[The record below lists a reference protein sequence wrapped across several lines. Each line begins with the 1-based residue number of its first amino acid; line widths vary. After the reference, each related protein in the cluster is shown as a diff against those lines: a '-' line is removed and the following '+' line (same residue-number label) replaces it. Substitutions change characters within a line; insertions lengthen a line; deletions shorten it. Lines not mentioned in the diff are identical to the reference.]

1 MKNDIPRPLT
11 FIIAYYESTQL
22 EMSTVEVI
30 SRTTIDVIKDG
41 ISPATLYMI
50 AADIIRQFYVY
61 RDEDD
66 DMVTGSIDLEI
77 LIPRHVLMDDYLQTI
92 LVQYV
97 IFPAVKEHIEMLD
110 LILPREWDALSI
122 AVMEDGQQYLC
133 LIKDTSEERLYTSE
147 MEYRTVVV

>member
-77 LIPRHVLMDDYLQTI
+77 LIPGHVLMDDYLQTI

-122 AVMEDGQQYLC
+122 AVTEDGQQYLR
-133 LIKDTSEERLYTSE
+133 LIKDTPEERLYTSE
-147 MEYRTVVV
+147 REYRTVVV